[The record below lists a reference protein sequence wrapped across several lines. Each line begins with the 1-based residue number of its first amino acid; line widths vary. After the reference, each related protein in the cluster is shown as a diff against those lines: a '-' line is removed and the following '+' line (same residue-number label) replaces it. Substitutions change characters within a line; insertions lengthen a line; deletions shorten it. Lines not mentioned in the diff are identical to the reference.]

1 MLPDP
6 PWDDRITVAHGLR
19 KGTGGM
25 SGSGLPGSRGTRR
38 PWATTY
44 RGLPL
49 VASTA
54 DLPRQGGFR
63 AQDRLFV
70 ADRVVAAVVRAA
82 VQDSGLVVD
91 VGSVRLLIEPGP
103 GGDRCAGVAVEVTA
117 PYGAPLGPLAERLRP
132 VLLDALADVLGPA
145 ERTADV
151 HVADVAPPPGD
162 DAPAAG

>member
-1 MLPDP
+1 
-6 PWDDRITVAHGLR
+6 
-19 KGTGGM
+19 M
-25 SGSGLPGSRGTRR
+25 SDSTLPGSRGPRR

-54 DLPRQGGFR
+54 DLERHGGFR

-70 ADRVVAAVVRAA
+70 ADRVVAAAVRTA

-91 VGSVRLLIEPGP
+91 VGRVRLRIEPGP

-117 PYGAPLGPLAERLRP
+117 PYGAPLGPLADRLRP
-132 VLLDALADVLGPA
+132 VLLDALTDVLGPA

-151 HVADVAPPPGD
+151 HVDDVSPATGD
-162 DAPAAG
+162 DAAPPAP